1 LKIQITREMCM
12 HTENSFA
19 SQDFASNTSLLDSE
33 DADETI
39 TDHVSNLRNWD
50 VVDDSPCFVY
60 TWLQYQVTL
69 WIFGIQSVYSTFAQN
84 LFTLKTFIFLP
95 CFIFFMVSASIAISV
110 ILISFRLYKLF
121 ADLYSAAGRIL
132 KRILIGEQISP
143 SKPKGPRIWSRLVAS
158 RREII
163 PRVTV
168 GCLHNHSH

>member
-1 LKIQITREMCM
+1 MCM
-12 HTENSFA
+12 HSESSFA
-19 SQDFASNTSLLDSE
+19 SQDFETDAPLLDSE

-84 LFTLKTFIFLP
+84 LFTLKTFILLP
-95 CFIFFMVSASIAISV
+95 CFIFFMVSASAAISV
-110 ILISFRLYKLF
+110 VLILFRLYKLF
-121 ADLYSAAGRIL
+121 ADFYNAAGRIL
-132 KRILIGEQISP
+132 KRILIGERISS
-143 SKPKGPRIWSRLVAS
+143 SKPRGPRIWSRLVAS

-168 GCLHNHSH
+168 GRLHNHSH